1 MRQLSDEAERL
12 PLSFQLVG
20 MWGFLI
26 GIGYWLTASRP
37 LENRDL
43 LLRGTAAKLGGPAFA
58 VWYIVNQQLPVNHLI
73 NLVIADLMWL
83 PPFTIILCRLYQYK
97 GTVEQKDKA

>member
-12 PLSFQLVG
+12 PLYFQ
-20 MWGFLI
+20 
-26 GIGYWLTASRP
+26 T
-37 LENRDL
+37 
-43 LLRGTAAKLGGPAFA
+43 
-58 VWYIVNQQLPVNHLI
+58 
-73 NLVIADLMWL
+73 NLMIADLIWL